1 MQVAGPPGSAHKE
14 GWTTEMRVKN
24 VAFLLKGEGRDE
36 DAGEVLRK
44 EAEKHLDCAIP
55 EFPE

>member
-1 MQVAGPPGSAHKE
+1 
-14 GWTTEMRVKN
+14 MRVKN

>member
-1 MQVAGPPGSAHKE
+1 
-14 GWTTEMRVKN
+14 MRVKN
-24 VAFLLKGEGRDE
+24 VDFLLKGEGRDE

-44 EAEKHLDCAIP
+44 EAEKHLDCAVT